1 LISTI
6 LPLLHFEWFTLSS
19 KSTQAIQ
26 LFKIIQ
32 GTGGEEVGA
41 AGNGSFIWQ
50 PMAVYMFLSVGSLL
64 LIMLVMRL
72 RSLLRLKNKFP
83 VTRMHA
89 FDLVITDLQQAPF
102 SFFRNIF
109 WREDISLDEETGQQ
123 IFNHELIHVKQKHSW
138 DKLGLEILLCF
149 YWLNPFFWWL
159 RKELSLVHEFIA
171 DEKAVVNNDTH
182 SFSRMLL
189 ATACNK
195 FDFSPAHS
203 FSYSPIK
210 RRLIMLTTSKKPS
223 FSYLRRIMFLPVTGV
238 IICLFAF
245 TVRKQAAVSSSE
257 NVSNKHFVLVVD
269 AGHGGKDL
277 GAVGNGLSEK
287 DVTLKIAAE
296 IESLSSAY
304 GIDVVLTRD
313 KDAFMSPADK
323 STFAN
328 AQNADAFLSIH
339 VNAAEQSQE
348 QQSGFEVL
356 LSRGQCARFLQR
368 FIRLRNSP
376 KPSN

>member
-1 LISTI
+1 
-6 LPLLHFEWFTLSS
+6 
-19 KSTQAIQ
+19 
-26 LFKIIQ
+26 
-32 GTGGEEVGA
+32 
-41 AGNGSFIWQ
+41 
-50 PMAVYMFLSVGSLL
+50 
-64 LIMLVMRL
+64 
-72 RSLLRLKNKFP
+72 
-83 VTRMHA
+83 
-89 FDLVITDLQQAPF
+89 
-102 SFFRNIF
+102 
-109 WREDISLDEETGQQ
+109 
-123 IFNHELIHVKQKHSW
+123 
-138 DKLGLEILLCF
+138 
-149 YWLNPFFWWL
+149 
-159 RKELSLVHEFIA
+159 
-171 DEKAVVNNDTH
+171 
-182 SFSRMLL
+182 
-189 ATACNK
+189 
-195 FDFSPAHS
+195 
-203 FSYSPIK
+203 
-210 RRLIMLTTSKKPS
+210 MLTTSKKPS
-223 FSYLRRIMFLPVTGV
+223 FSYLRRIMFLPLIGV

-356 LSRGQCARFLQR
+356 LSGDNARASSSALFGSAILQSLQTDFR
-368 FIRLRNSP
+368 VTPSLLQKSKGVWILDNSILP
-376 KPSN
+376 AALVECGYVTSKEDANLLKDNSNIASIARAILNGVAVYANNENSISQEHITHASDTTPVQNFPASAAASPLYVLDGKILNKKEADKLDPSSIQQINVLKGKDATDKYGDKGKNGVVEITLKKN